1 MAYTIDLTKVPLM
14 ETLAFISANEQ
25 ILSNFNTIILRSL
38 FNTSAVIDKGTLT
51 LEQMKAFREI
61 VNKVKNEMGL
71 KIIIE
76 WSLDSGT
83 LKYDLQNPIENSLL
97 KK

>member
-14 ETLAFISANEQ
+14 ETLVFISANEQ